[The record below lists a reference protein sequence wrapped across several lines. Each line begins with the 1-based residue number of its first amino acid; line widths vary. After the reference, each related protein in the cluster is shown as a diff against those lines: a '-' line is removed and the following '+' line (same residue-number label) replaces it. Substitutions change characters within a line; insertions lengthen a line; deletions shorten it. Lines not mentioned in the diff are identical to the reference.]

1 MMPLAILDDFSNNG
15 IVPFVMNARNSYLE
29 LIAETHPIH
38 VENNASFLVDLDHLQ
53 QPEDLLSDDLGSWD
67 QSKRATKKYL
77 LAWNDGLVTKIAKV
91 PEHREDGHC
100 VCRRTFI
107 NKSDNCLGKTIVNV
121 VLPDSQHHN
130 LVFVRYYFEGA
141 PEHQIK
147 LKAHGNAKTGSIPY
161 IRTDRSTVT
170 KMKAA
175 VSRSKAG
182 LKNVVYQVEE
192 DVGGLTKWQKSL
204 GDSLKKALSDI
215 PDEYSTD
222 TVVN

>member
-1 MMPLAILDDFSNNG
+1 MPLAILDDFSNNG

-38 VENNASFLVDLDHLQ
+38 VENNASFLVDLDHLH

-147 LKAHGNAKTGSIPY
+147 FKAHGNAKTGSIPY
-161 IRTDRSTVT
+161 LRTDRSTVT

>member
-1 MMPLAILDDFSNNG
+1 M
-15 IVPFVMNARNSYLE
+15 
-29 LIAETHPIH
+29 
-38 VENNASFLVDLDHLQ
+38 
-53 QPEDLLSDDLGSWD
+53 
-67 QSKRATKKYL
+67 
-77 LAWNDGLVTKIAKV
+77 
-91 PEHREDGHC
+91 
-100 VCRRTFI
+100 
-107 NKSDNCLGKTIVNV
+107 NV

-161 IRTDRSTVT
+161 LRTDRSTVT

-204 GDSLKKALSDI
+204 GDSPKKALSDI
-215 PDEYSTD
+215 LDEYSTD